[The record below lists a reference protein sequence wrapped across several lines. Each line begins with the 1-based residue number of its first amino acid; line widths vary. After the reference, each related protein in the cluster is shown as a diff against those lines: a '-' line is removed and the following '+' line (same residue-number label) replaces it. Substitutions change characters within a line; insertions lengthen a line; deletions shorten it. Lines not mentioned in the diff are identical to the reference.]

1 MHSLTDTD
9 RAVPVTRPRM
19 PHQAPG
25 AERGLS
31 RGADNPLDGV
41 DPSILGGLLSA
52 GGPLIKKIFD
62 LF

>member
-1 MHSLTDTD
+1 MHSDIDTD

-31 RGADNPLDGV
+31 RGADNQLDGV
-41 DPSILGGLLSA
+41 DPAFVGLPAILKAGKNIWDSI
-52 GGPLIKKIFD
+52 F
-62 LF
+62 